1 MHGKL
6 WANNAMTKHHLP
18 AGCHDAESAAQLLG
32 MSKRALLQKLRE
44 MGWLNVGG
52 DAHNLPRRELTTR
65 GWLCTQQR
73 GYCLKG
79 KKEIAKSYTVM
90 LLTQAGFA
98 ALKNELEKEKMNTQK
113 TTQQTT
119 GAHHT
124 APKHQQYAPTREQE
138 TVIPFNRET
147 ADEERKKALEQL
159 KDWGLA
165 S

>member
-1 MHGKL
+1 MSQ
-6 WANNAMTKHHLP
+6 NHLP
-18 AGCHDAESAAQLLG
+18 AGCHDAETAAQLLN
-32 MSKRALLQKLRE
+32 MSKRALLQKMRE
-44 MGWLNVGG
+44 MGWLNVSG
-52 DAHNLPRRELTTR
+52 DTRNLPRRELTAR

-98 ALKNELEKEKMNTQK
+98 ALKNELEKEKMQTQI
-113 TTQQTT
+113 TRSTPQPPTAPSAGRSETMGTT
-119 GAHHT
+119 GEEIVT
-124 APKHQQYAPTREQE
+124 
-138 TVIPFNRET
+138 PFNRET
-147 ADEERKKALEQL
+147 ADAERKKALDQL

>member
-1 MHGKL
+1 MSQ
-6 WANNAMTKHHLP
+6 NHLP
-18 AGCHDAESAAQLLG
+18 AGCHDAETAAQLLN
-32 MSKRALLQKLRE
+32 MSKRALLQKMRE
-44 MGWLNVGG
+44 MGWLNVSG
-52 DAHNLPRRELTTR
+52 DTRNLPRRELTAR

-98 ALKNELEKEKMNTQK
+98 ALKNELEKEKM
-113 TTQQTT
+113 QTHAVKKSKPDT
-119 GAHHT
+119 L
-124 APKHQQYAPTREQE
+124 APIAVNSPASNAEK
-138 TVIPFNRET
+138 TVIPFDRET
-147 ADEERKKALEQL
+147 ADAERKKALEQL